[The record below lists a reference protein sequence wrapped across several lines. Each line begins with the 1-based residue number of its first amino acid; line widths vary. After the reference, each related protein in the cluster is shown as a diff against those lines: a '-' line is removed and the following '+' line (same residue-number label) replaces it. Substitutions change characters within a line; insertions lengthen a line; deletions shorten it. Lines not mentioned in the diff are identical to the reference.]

1 MIEEVPLR
9 KEQHNDP
16 FTGNAP
22 LSALHRFVERCGY
35 PFRPERRPEN
45 IRTEYPRRTSWL
57 IGCRVFRSESP
68 PLRCLVPTGDEH
80 ILRKLQR
87 GWFSLHRLGCCRN
100 ETTQSF
106 KNKTGSGVP
115 VDMIVESVSAASNEM
130 YLPCSMAAVSSL
142 SYFGWEHYDFQRPP
156 PELLSHRYEFRS
168 HLPKTVH
175 RVG

>member
-35 PFRPERRPEN
+35 PFRPERCPEN

-80 ILRKLQR
+80 ILRK
-87 GWFSLHRLGCCRN
+87 FN
-100 ETTQSF
+100 AA
-106 KNKTGSGVP
+106 GSP
-115 VDMIVESVSAASNEM
+115 FTASAAVAM
-130 YLPCSMAAVSSL
+130 
-142 SYFGWEHYDFQRPP
+142 R
-156 PELLSHRYEFRS
+156 
-168 HLPKTVH
+168 LPKVSKI
-175 RVG
+175 